1 MFLLRGVGE
10 GGGAGIE
17 MGGRKVK
24 EKRRFVVCAPM
35 VVPTHGPPKR
45 DAQTCADSDA
55 IVPQPAA
62 EDSAALT
69 RVPHTFRLPRLIHS
83 SF

>member
-1 MFLLRGVGE
+1 MFLLGGGGE

-17 MGGRKVK
+17 MGGQKAR

-35 VVPTHGPPKR
+35 VVPTHGPAQT

-55 IVPQPAA
+55 IVPQSAA
-62 EDSAALT
+62 ED
-69 RVPHTFRLPRLIHS
+69 
-83 SF
+83 

>member
-1 MFLLRGVGE
+1 MFLVRGVGE

-17 MGGRKVK
+17 MGGRKVN

-35 VVPTHGPPKR
+35 VVPTHGPTQR

-62 EDSAALT
+62 EDTAALT
-69 RVPHTFRLPRLIHS
+69 RLPHPFPLPRPIHS